1 MSPRKG
7 SSNGAKPKL
16 LVVDDNPEIR
26 TQLKWGLNK
35 TYEILEAED
44 RAEAVRVFRAERPA
58 VVTLDLGMP
67 PDPDGVSE
75 GMGALEEILSAD
87 PATKV
92 ILVTGNA
99 ERTHARSAIERGAWD
114 YYTKPVDLDEV
125 RVILARAFRIA
136 KLEAENRRLAQAA
149 TGEWEIL
156 GASPEVQRVLAT
168 IRKVGPSDATVLVT
182 GESGTGKELVARQ
195 IHALSPRR
203 REVFAPINC
212 GAIPETLLEAELFG
226 HEKGAFTGAHVQRLG
241 KVEYASGGTLFLDEI
256 TEMSPALQV
265 KLLRFLQDGAIDRIG
280 GRETIPVD
288 VRVIA
293 ATNRDIG
300 EAISAGLFRE
310 DLYYRL
316 AVVEIPVPPLRSR
329 GDDVLLLARVFLD
342 RARQARRRR
351 LRGFASETEAA
362 MRAHPWPGNVREL
375 ENRVRRAVIM
385 ADGNAI
391 TPADLDLAPADASG
405 FVLPANKSLKEAR
418 EAVER
423 EMIKSALVRHS
434 GNISRASEDL
444 QVSRPTLH
452 DMIDKFGIVIEK

>member
-1 MSPRKG
+1 M
-7 SSNGAKPKL
+7 PKL

-44 RAEAVRVFRAERPA
+44 RPEALRVFRTEHPA

-75 GMGALEEILSAD
+75 GMGALDEILSAD
-87 PATKV
+87 PAAKV
-92 ILVTGNA
+92 ILVTGNG
-99 ERTHARSAIERGAWD
+99 ERAHARSAIERGAWD
-114 YYTKPVDLDEV
+114 YYTKPIDLDEV

-168 IRKVGPSDATVLVT
+168 IRKVGPSDAAVLVT

-226 HEKGAFTGAHVQRLG
+226 HEKGSFTGAHVQRLG

-265 KLLRFLQDGAIDRIG
+265 KLLRFLQEGAIDRIG

-288 VRVIA
+288 VRLIA

-329 GDDVLLLARVFLD
+329 GDDILLLARVFLD
-342 RARQARRRR
+342 RARQASRRSV
-351 LRGFASETEAA
+351 RGFAPEAEAA
-362 MRAHPWPGNVREL
+362 MLAHSWPGNVREL

-385 ADGNAI
+385 ADDRFVTPGN
-391 TPADLDLAPADASG
+391 LDLLSAEGSQ
-405 FVLPANKSLKEAR
+405 FVLPAGRSLREAR
-418 EAVER
+418 EGVER
-423 EMIKSALVRHS
+423 EMIKAALLRNG
-434 GNISRASEDL
+434 GNILRAAEDL

-452 DMIDKFGIVIEK
+452 DLINKLEIVVER

>member
-7 SSNGAKPKL
+7 PANGAKPKL

-44 RAEAVRVFRAERPA
+44 RAEAVRVFRTEHPA

-75 GMGALEEILSAD
+75 GMGALDEILSVNA
-87 PATKV
+87 AAKV
-92 ILVTGNA
+92 ILVTGNG

-136 KLEAENRRLAQAA
+136 KLESENRRLAQAA

-203 REVFAPINC
+203 GEVFAPINC

-226 HEKGAFTGAHVQRLG
+226 HEKGAFTGAHVQRRG

-265 KLLRFLQDGAIDRIG
+265 KLLRFLQEGAIDRIG

-329 GDDVLLLARVFLD
+329 GDDVLLLARVFFD
-342 RARQARRRR
+342 RARQASRRRI
-351 LRGFASETEAA
+351 RGFAPEAEAA
-362 MRAHPWPGNVREL
+362 MRAHSWPGNVREL

-385 ADGNAI
+385 ADDRFVTPGN
-391 TPADLDLAPADASG
+391 LDLLPAEGSQ
-405 FVLPANKSLKEAR
+405 FVLPGGRSLREAR
-418 EAVER
+418 ESVDR
-423 EMIKSALVRHS
+423 EMVKAALMRNG
-434 GNISRASEDL
+434 GNILRAAEDL

-452 DMIDKFGIVIEK
+452 DLINKLEIIVER

>member
-1 MSPRKG
+1 M
-7 SSNGAKPKL
+7 PKL
-16 LVVDDNPEIR
+16 LVVDDTPDIR

-44 RAEAVRVFRAERPA
+44 RPEALRVFRTEHPA

-75 GMGALEEILSAD
+75 GMGALDEILSAD
-87 PATKV
+87 PAAKV
-92 ILVTGNA
+92 ILVTGNG
-99 ERTHARSAIERGAWD
+99 ERAHARSAIERGAWD
-114 YYTKPVDLDEV
+114 YYTKPIDLDEV

-168 IRKVGPSDATVLVT
+168 IRKVGPSDAAVLVT

-226 HEKGAFTGAHVQRLG
+226 HEKGSFTGAHVQRLG

-256 TEMSPALQV
+256 GELSPPLQA
-265 KLLRFLQDGAIDRIG
+265 KLLRVLQE
-280 GRETIPVD
+280 REFE
-288 VRVIA
+288 R
-293 ATNRDIG
+293 
-300 EAISAGLFRE
+300 GLFRE

-329 GDDVLLLARVFLD
+329 GDDILLLARVFLD
-342 RARQARRRR
+342 RARQASRRSV
-351 LRGFASETEAA
+351 RGFAPEAEAA
-362 MRAHPWPGNVREL
+362 MLAHSWPGNVREL

-385 ADGNAI
+385 ADDRFVTPGN
-391 TPADLDLAPADASG
+391 LDLLSAEGSQ
-405 FVLPANKSLKEAR
+405 FVLPAGRSLREAR
-418 EAVER
+418 EGVER
-423 EMIKSALVRHS
+423 EMIKAALLRNG
-434 GNISRASEDL
+434 GNILRAAEDL

-452 DMIDKFGIVIEK
+452 DLINKLEIVVER